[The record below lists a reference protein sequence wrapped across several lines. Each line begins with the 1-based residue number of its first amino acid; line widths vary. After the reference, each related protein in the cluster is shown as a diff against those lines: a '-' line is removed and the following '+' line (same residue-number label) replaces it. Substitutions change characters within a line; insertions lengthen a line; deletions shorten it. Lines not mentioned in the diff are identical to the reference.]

1 MDFESGFGMGRQILS
16 DIHQRRR
23 DASASERD
31 EASAEL
37 VREQARD
44 LRLKSEAKEKAGGY
58 RAEARSDKKLKKLAP
73 KKERIK
79 LKTDR
84 AAAIQAKIKANLD
97 KRVYEQ
103 YTPDDITSLKDANV
117 QSTTA
122 AAAQAQATADLK
134 REEADTYRQRI
145 AADQAVASTNA
156 EAAATTANANFL
168 QAKTK
173 ADEVKAARESSET
186 TTEHLVN
193 LDKEYNHIATMMAN
207 PPRLKNGKIDYGPAY
222 DAWSNDIS
230 TAITRLSSSTSPSEE
245 VNTRATTAAGFLQK
259 AFDTSREGHQKEQG
273 WINNQALKVSK
284 GKQAANVQKYDQG
297 ERLERM
303 RNLHGKQG
311 EDDVHTRLEVL
322 EMFRS
327 KGVPLSYLRRDS
339 KEFNSIFA
347 FEQSE
352 AMPFQILKD
361 KDGGEYSSVDHP
373 IMLIDRTAT
382 LSSAEAFANEWVA
395 RNTPPK
401 AEVQTITGA
410 NQQSGQISLVPQQ
423 PSGPQVRTTRVG
435 GNLQTTGT
443 PIGSELYPHSKAV
456 DVQSF
461 LSGWES
467 GQPLVGSSFLDG
479 PTAPPTGDS
488 EPMVEGSPTM
498 PLLPQTPPPSPTLPK
513 DQEQMA
519 DEQGINKSVVQKLN
533 ELGVDWA
540 NSTESP
546 ESLLMEKIDDKRKGL
561 RTLDANEQQLKDAL
575 IGVGR
580 EPKLTP
586 KQKAFFSKERKRLE
600 GELND
605 LTKFY
610 EKNVGSDSPPVDES
624 GRDSRYKNPS
634 YSDPVTKPS
643 PDQSANEL
651 KIMQDNGVK
660 WDGKEPPI
668 DAIMRRYEE
677 LNKQMERS
685 AYPEYDEI
693 QKKRASLNTLITKH
707 YLHTKGQGPALN
719 PSKGKK
725 NKSK

>member
-1 MDFESGFGMGRQILS
+1 MAIRQRLES
-16 DIHQRRR
+16 
-23 DASASERD
+23 E
-31 EASAEL
+31 
-37 VREQARD
+37 
-44 LRLKSEAKEKAGGY
+44 
-58 RAEARSDKKLKKLAP
+58 KKLAKLAP

-84 AAAIQAKIKANLD
+84 AAAIQAKIKANVD

-103 YTPDDITSLKDANV
+103 YTPDDITSLKDASV

-122 AAAQAQATADLK
+122 AAHQAQASADLK
-134 REEADTYRQRI
+134 SEEADTYRQRI

-193 LDKEYNHIATMMAN
+193 LDKEYNHVATMMAN

-230 TAITRLSSSTSPSEE
+230 TAITRLASSTSPSEE
-245 VNTRATTAAGFLQK
+245 VNTRATTAAGFLQE
-259 AFDTSREGHQKEQG
+259 AFDTARGGHQKEEG
-273 WINNQALKVSK
+273 WLNNQALKVSK

-311 EDDVHTRLEVL
+311 EDDVNTRLEVL

-361 KDGGEYSSVDHP
+361 KDGGEYSSIDHP

-382 LSSAEAFANEWVA
+382 LSSAEAFADEWVA

-401 AEVQTITGA
+401 AEVQTVTGG

-461 LSGWES
+461 LSGWEG
-467 GQPLVGSSFLDG
+467 GQPLVGGSFLDG
-479 PTAPPTGDS
+479 PTISPRSEQPTR
-488 EPMVEGSPTM
+488 
-498 PLLPQTPPPSPTLPK
+498 
-513 DQEQMA
+513 EQMGPTY
-519 DEQGINKSVVQKLN
+519 GI
-533 ELGVDWA
+533 
-540 NSTESP
+540 
-546 ESLLMEKIDDKRKGL
+546 
-561 RTLDANEQQLKDAL
+561 
-575 IGVGR
+575 
-580 EPKLTP
+580 
-586 KQKAFFSKERKRLE
+586 ER
-600 GELND
+600 
-605 LTKFY
+605 
-610 EKNVGSDSPPVDES
+610 
-624 GRDSRYKNPS
+624 
-634 YSDPVTKPS
+634 
-643 PDQSANEL
+643 
-651 KIMQDNGVK
+651 
-660 WDGKEPPI
+660 
-668 DAIMRRYEE
+668 
-677 LNKQMERS
+677 
-685 AYPEYDEI
+685 
-693 QKKRASLNTLITKH
+693 
-707 YLHTKGQGPALN
+707 
-719 PSKGKK
+719 
-725 NKSK
+725 